1 MMKTCKELHGTRLTP
16 ENRLCISQTP
26 KKGNIILNLI
36 PERPSRPLSPKPLS
50 KSGDCKGNKS
60 FRNKQN
66 KNIFLSRKHPP
77 NPKIQTL
84 PRRGTTK
91 VETLKQNNK

>member
-1 MMKTCKELHGTRLTP
+1 MIKNCKELHGTRLTP
-16 ENRLCISQTP
+16 ENRFCISQTP

-66 KNIFLSRKHPP
+66 KNIFYPENTP
-77 NPKIQTL
+77 QTQKFKPSL
-84 PRRGTTK
+84 AEERQR
-91 VETLKQNNK
+91 